1 MDADFPAR
9 ARFVAVVRVLAAA
22 RLAVVRFFA
31 GLSDILLQVHVPTW
45 CSSIT
50 LLNGSRTN
58 T

>member
-1 MDADFPAR
+1 MDADFLAR
-9 ARFVAVVRVLAAA
+9 TRFVAVVRDLAATRFA
-22 RLAVVRFFA
+22 AARFFA
-31 GLSDILLQVHVPTW
+31 GLSDILLHVHVPTW